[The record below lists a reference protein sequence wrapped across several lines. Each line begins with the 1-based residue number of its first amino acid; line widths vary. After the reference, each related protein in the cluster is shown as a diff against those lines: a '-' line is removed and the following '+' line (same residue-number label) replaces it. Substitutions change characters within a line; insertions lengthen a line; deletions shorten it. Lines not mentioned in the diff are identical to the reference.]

1 MIALVA
7 AEGRRLLST
16 RLWIWALLAALAC
29 GGGLVG
35 LIGAIGPQN
44 VDPPMPGLDTAE
56 GVRNV
61 LGLVTV
67 TVVVPA
73 ALGAIAMTAEYR
85 HQTISLTY
93 LFVPRRW
100 RILTAKLIAFAG
112 AGLVYGLTAATT
124 AGLALYGS
132 SAAQG
137 ISVGLGLSAVLEL
150 LLRIALAMTGYAVL
164 GVAVGALLRNQVAA
178 LAAVIGYLYFLE
190 TAILAI
196 PGANAIY
203 PYLPGGAT
211 ASITDFGYLTDAMAV
226 QTGNATG
233 QLLPTAAGALILA
246 AYTLLA
252 ATAAV
257 AFPLRRD
264 VT

>member
-1 MIALVA
+1 MIALIT

-16 RLWIWALLAALAC
+16 RLWIWALVAALAC

-44 VDPPMPGLDTAE
+44 VDPPMAGLDTAE
-56 GVRNV
+56 GVRSL

-73 ALGAIAMTAEYR
+73 ALGAIAMTSEYR
-85 HQTISLTY
+85 HQTISLTF

-100 RILTAKLIAFAG
+100 RILTAKLVVFAG
-112 AGLVYGLTAATT
+112 GGLVYGLVAATT
-124 AGLALYGS
+124 AGLALYGTT
-132 SAAQG
+132 AARG
-137 ISVGLGLSAVLEL
+137 VSVGLGVPTVLEL
-150 LLRIALAMTGYAVL
+150 LLRIAVAMTGYAVL

-178 LAAVIGYLYFLE
+178 LAVVIGYLYFLE
-190 TAILAI
+190 TAILTI
-196 PGANAIY
+196 PGASAVY

-211 ASITDFGYLTDAMAV
+211 ASITDFGYLADAIAQ
-226 QTGNATG
+226 QTGNASG
-233 QLLPTAAGALILA
+233 QLLPAAGGALVLL

-252 ATAAV
+252 AAASV
-257 AFPLRRD
+257 ALPLRRD